1 MALNHGMQREMLL
14 NVVARLLRVCARSH
28 PAVCG
33 SGWCSCRVGP
43 AMWVVST
50 RRITWPQASGVHDPM
65 R

>member
-28 PAVCG
+28 PAVWLRLVLLSCG
-33 SGWCSCRVGP
+33 SSDV
-43 AMWVVST
+43 VVST